1 MRKTPMAINIGPA
14 LSTALSTTLLM
25 HDVETENGKVQVDVK
40 YKEPTSH
47 SRTATNQVGN
57 THGWFL
63 AVTLGNIRHLDQQ
76 GESPIVPLTAMM
88 SNIPFSPPL

>member
-1 MRKTPMAINIGPA
+1 MAINIGPA

-25 HDVETENGKVQVDVK
+25 HDVETENGKVQVDVCEVQRTSVSFK
-40 YKEPTSH
+40 DRYKS
-47 SRTATNQVGN
+47 SRQHT
-57 THGWFL
+57 WL
-63 AVTLGNIRHLDQQ
+63 ILGSDTCNIRHLDQQ